1 MPSKPPSVYRWG
13 LRAVVALQCLLICAF
28 VYRYMAAPAPQ
39 GPRLPAVQ
47 GATLWLESHGAL
59 HQFDTQGQRLQRI
72 ELSALQLSPNPTSL
86 QFKQAHIF
94 WVHDASRVHRCDLS
108 QKRCMALDLPE
119 LSGRSDYRW
128 VRVSSDE
135 SEVVVS
141 DASGHQVLVYQRNSA
156 DGKYLLQR
164 TYADGMRF
172 PNQTLQTP
180 DGMWVANTN
189 QHQIVRLLSGPSGTQ
204 PARSEHPITHPDL
217 RPTRRFPFAMAR
229 DPQERLWVLVADGGM
244 RNADLLRMNQQAQPE
259 RVIPIAQQQ
268 DPNAI
273 VFFDQHLLL
282 TDMRNFVVQRLDLQG
297 QVLAPFGD
305 APFRAELAAA
315 HQQYRALGRLP
326 TLLISSIC
334 VLMLAALWFAWKSGE
349 LGQLRGAAWRKP
361 APQPSATG
369 TAPPPVASATPLP
382 PGRITTVKALP
393 GSTRTTRHAVVVGGV
408 LMCAV
413 MATISYE
420 LWPYATQFPWMSG
433 KPSILF
439 SAALLLPLV
448 ALPPLLMAQG
458 WRQLKALESI
468 RIGTDGVRIQAQ
480 VGKRRYQALADQV
493 TCTRQHLLI
502 GTAMVPLRHRGSAL
516 FDEGAL
522 RQNII
527 DRLPQMTMH
536 DSIWHNGL
544 ITHYWRHGGWRG
556 RCTVVGMAVLLGLT
570 LWVPFALR

>member
-1 MPSKPPSVYRWG
+1 MPSNPPSVYRWG
-13 LRAVVALQCLLICAF
+13 LRAVIALQCLLICAF
-28 VYRYMAAPAPQ
+28 VYRYIAAPAPQ

-59 HQFDTQGQRLQRI
+59 HQFNAQGQRLQHVD
-72 ELSALQLSPNPTSL
+72 LSALQLSPNPTSL
-86 QFKQAHIF
+86 QFTQVQIF

-108 QKRCMALDLPE
+108 QKRCTPLDLPE
-119 LSGRSDYRW
+119 LSGRTDYRW

-141 DASGHQVLVYQRNSA
+141 DASGHRVLVYQRSA
-156 DGKYLLQR
+156 AAGKYLLQR

-172 PNQTLQTP
+172 PNQSLQTP

-189 QHQIVRLLSGPSGTQ
+189 QHQIVRLRSGPSGTQ
-204 PARSEHPITHPDL
+204 PARSEHPIAHPDL

-244 RNADLLRMNQQAQPE
+244 RNADLLRMNPQLQPE

-273 VFFDQHLLL
+273 ALFDQHLLL
-282 TDMRNFVVQRLDLQG
+282 TDMRNFVVHRLDLQG

-315 HQQYRALGRLP
+315 HQRSQALGRLP
-326 TLLISSIC
+326 TLLISSVC
-334 VLMLAALWFAWKSGE
+334 VLMLVALWLAWKSGE
-349 LGQLRGAAWRKP
+349 LGQLRGAAWRTP
-361 APQPSATG
+361 APQPSATD
-369 TAPPPVASATPLP
+369 TTHPPAASANPPP

-393 GSTRTTRHAVVVGGV
+393 DSTRSTRRAVVIGGV

-420 LWPYATQFPWMSG
+420 LWPYATQFSWMSG
-433 KPSILF
+433 KSGVLF
-439 SAALLLPLV
+439 GTALLLPLV
-448 ALPPLLMAQG
+448 ALPPLVMAQG

-480 VGKRRYQALADQV
+480 VGKRRHQAPADKV

-502 GTAMVPLRHRGSAL
+502 GMAMVPLRHRGTPL
-516 FDEGAL
+516 FDETAL

-527 DRLPQMTMH
+527 DRLPQMAMH
-536 DSIWHNGL
+536 DSLWHNGL
-544 ITHYWRHGGWRG
+544 IPHYWRHGGWRG
-556 RCTVVGMAVLLGLT
+556 RCILVGMACLLGLT
-570 LWVPFALR
+570 LWMPFALR